1 MKIELTQTQAEL
13 LDQMVQEE
21 IMRVESVRDLQ
32 YRSQILAS
40 LRSLKNKLEKTAP
53 AAIDR
58 FDIYVYSS
66 DSVGGPVRIV
76 PDQTE
81 YKARAQLFA
90 QAGFNV
96 KVVDQFDGA
105 VVYTLDAMPQ

>member
-1 MKIELTQTQAEL
+1 MNKPITPEQMSKWIAKTWKECQERAWSNNPSLDSDTIRSYNNGMVKNKEQQMKIELTQTQAEL

-53 AAIDR
+53 A
-58 FDIYVYSS
+58 
-66 DSVGGPVRIV
+66 
-76 PDQTE
+76 E
-81 YKARAQLFA
+81 
-90 QAGFNV
+90 
-96 KVVDQFDGA
+96 
-105 VVYTLDAMPQ
+105 

>member
-1 MKIELTQTQAEL
+1 MVIVNNKEQQMKIELTQTQAEL

-58 FDIYVYSS
+58 L
-66 DSVGGPVRIV
+66 
-76 PDQTE
+76 E
-81 YKARAQLFA
+81 E
-90 QAGFNV
+90 
-96 KVVDQFDGA
+96 
-105 VVYTLDAMPQ
+105 

>member
-53 AAIDR
+53 VA
-58 FDIYVYSS
+58 
-66 DSVGGPVRIV
+66 
-76 PDQTE
+76 
-81 YKARAQLFA
+81 K
-90 QAGFNV
+90 
-96 KVVDQFDGA
+96 
-105 VVYTLDAMPQ
+105 MPQG

>member
-1 MKIELTQTQAEL
+1 MVVYYAYSKQKEQTMKIELTQTQAEL

-58 FDIYVYSS
+58 
-66 DSVGGPVRIV
+66 
-76 PDQTE
+76 
-81 YKARAQLFA
+81 
-90 QAGFNV
+90 
-96 KVVDQFDGA
+96 
-105 VVYTLDAMPQ
+105 

>member
-53 AAIDR
+53 AAI
-58 FDIYVYSS
+58 
-66 DSVGGPVRIV
+66 
-76 PDQTE
+76 
-81 YKARAQLFA
+81 A
-90 QAGFNV
+90 
-96 KVVDQFDGA
+96 
-105 VVYTLDAMPQ
+105 